1 MTALE
6 VESLPSARCFSAQ
19 EAARALSGVK
29 VAVTSAP
36 SARFVM
42 PCTPDFS
49 SMLRTFF
56 SVMAVFIAVG
66 MAAPPLLVTI
76 STAPSGKEISFVA
89 ES

>member
-1 MTALE
+1 
-6 VESLPSARCFSAQ
+6 
-19 EAARALSGVK
+19 
-29 VAVTSAP
+29 
-36 SARFVM
+36 M